1 MGEKRR
7 AFLQQ
12 PLGHR
17 SNHLHAPA
25 STRLAA
31 RMRMELSAEAAAA
44 ALPVAAPPVRAK
56 RRFLALDRRRGLI
69 FVTMTAL
76 LALGIFLRLYPSAGH
91 RNLGTDE
98 HGYMVFVKQIETVG
112 LWNYDAVVRV
122 YVERQYK
129 LKEAVVP
136 ATRLAFLIPAALV
149 AERFHLRAFDALH
162 VVTAIAGVLLLL
174 LCALF
179 AYRMG
184 GTIPMLGTTAL
195 VATAP
200 LQIYLCQRA
209 MIDGYFAFWAVAAL
223 WLCWENLQRPRHF
236 GWLAAY
242 VFCLTILVLTKEN
255 AAFVVFAIFATLLLN
270 RFLRMGTVTP
280 HLLAATII
288 GPAFA
293 VVILIGLIGGVSEWL
308 RFYLMFVEKSRTN
321 FYSIVAQDGPWYRYA
336 VDFVLV
342 SPVIVAFACGRAF
355 QLRRRRRSE
364 VFLFAFLALILVA
377 MSSVTYGMSLRY
389 AAFCDIPLC
398 WLACHQVLALGRRLP
413 TLRPDL
419 ATITLF
425 LILSAVGVNQ
435 YVRFF
440 VRGKVYDPI
449 TPALIWAAGMEK
461 DISNAPPGLQ
471 SFRK

>member
-1 MGEKRR
+1 
-7 AFLQQ
+7 
-12 PLGHR
+12 
-17 SNHLHAPA
+17 
-25 STRLAA
+25 
-31 RMRMELSAEAAAA
+31 MELSADA
-44 ALPVAAPPVRAK
+44 ALAAPPASATPVRPQ
-56 RRFLALDRRRGLI
+56 RRLRALSRQQGLI
-69 FVTMTAL
+69 LLATTAL

-91 RNLGTDE
+91 SHLGTDE
-98 HGYMVFVKQIETVG
+98 HGYMVFVKQIESAG

-129 LKEAVVP
+129 LQEAVVP
-136 ATRLAFLIPAALV
+136 ATRLGFLVPAALA
-149 AERFHLRAFDALH
+149 AEWFHLRAFDALH
-162 VVTAIAGVLLLL
+162 ATTAIAGVLLLL

-184 GTIPMLGTTAL
+184 GAIPMLGTTAL

-223 WLCWENLQRPRHF
+223 WLAWENLQRPRHA
-236 GWLAAY
+236 GWLIAY
-242 VFCLTILVLTKEN
+242 ALSLTILVLTKEN
-255 AAFVVFAIFATLLLN
+255 AAFFVFAIFATFLLN
-270 RFLRMGTVTP
+270 GLLRVGTVTP

-288 GPAFA
+288 GPAIA
-293 VVILIGLIGGVSEWL
+293 VLLLIGLIGGLSEAV

-342 SPVIVAFACGRAF
+342 SPAIVAFACGRVF
-355 QLRRRRRSE
+355 QLRRSARSE
-364 VFLFAFLALILVA
+364 VFLFAFLALILIA

-398 WLACHQVLALGRRLP
+398 WLACHQALALGRRLP
-413 TLRPDL
+413 TIRPAL
-419 ATITLF
+419 ATLVLF
-425 LILSAVGVNQ
+425 LVLSAIGINQ

-461 DISNAPPGLQ
+461 DVIEKPAGTQ
-471 SFRK
+471 GFRK